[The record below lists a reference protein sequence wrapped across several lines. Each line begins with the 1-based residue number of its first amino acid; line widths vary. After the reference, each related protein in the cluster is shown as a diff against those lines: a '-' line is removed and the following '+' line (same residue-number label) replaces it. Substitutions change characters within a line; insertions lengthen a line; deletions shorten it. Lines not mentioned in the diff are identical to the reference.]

1 MSTKNICFIVATPM
15 TASAFLSGHM
25 LALSHGYEVHL
36 VCNLEKEG
44 LLDGIAQ
51 DVQVASIGIQRKFS
65 PVADLMALIRL
76 VRHFSNHR
84 YDIICSVTPK
94 AGLLGM
100 LAGFLSRTPCRI
112 HIFTGQ
118 VWVTRSGLVRWGLKT
133 LDKLLAWL
141 ATDLLTDSNSQRK
154 FLVEQQIAKPEKIQ
168 VLADG
173 SICGVDTER
182 FKISPSLRLEV
193 RHQLGLPLSATVIL
207 FLGRINRDKGVL
219 DLASAFARLGAKHDN
234 IWLLLVGPDEEDLN
248 RDILQRC
255 KYVSNRLVFGGFTS
269 EPEKFMSAADIF
281 ALPSYRE
288 GFGTSVIEAAACGL
302 PSVCS
307 RIYGLS
313 DAVVDGVTGL
323 LHTPADIDDIER
335 QLEVLLLDEQL
346 RLQLGESARRRAVDE
361 FGQKRLTDSFKSY
374 VDERIL
380 STRSMTDLC

>member
-1 MSTKNICFIVATPM
+1 MPTKKICFIVATPM

-25 LALSHGYEVHL
+25 RALCHDYEVHL
-36 VCNLEKEG
+36 VCD
-44 LLDGIAQ
+44 LDERGALDRIGQ
-51 DVQVASIGIQRKFS
+51 DVHVASIGILRKFS
-65 PVADLMALIRL
+65 PKADLIALMSL

-118 VWVTRSGLVRWGLKT
+118 VWVTRSGLVRWGLKA

-141 ATDLLTDSNSQRK
+141 STDLLTDSNSQRE
-154 FLVEQQIAKPEKIQ
+154 FLIGQLITRSEKIQ

-173 SICGVDTER
+173 SICGVDTDR
-182 FKISPSLRLEV
+182 FKINVDLRTEV
-193 RHQLGLPLSATVIL
+193 RQQLGVPESALVVL
-207 FLGRINRDKGVL
+207 FLGRMSRDKGVL
-219 DLASAFARLGAKHDN
+219 DLASAFARLASKHDN
-234 IWLLLVGPDEEDLN
+234 AWMLWVGPDEEELTQDILN
-248 RDILQRC
+248 RC
-255 KYVSNRLVFGGFTS
+255 KGVGNRSCFVGFTT
-269 EPEKFMSAADIF
+269 EPERFMAAADIF

-307 RIYGLS
+307 RIYGLT

-323 LHTPADIDDIER
+323 LHAPTDINDIER
-335 QLEVLLLDEQL
+335 QLEVLVMNEQL
-346 RLQLGESARRRAVDE
+346 RFQLGASARRRAVDD
-361 FGQKRLTDSFKSY
+361 FGQARLTASFKSF
-374 VDERIL
+374 VDAR
-380 STRSMTDLC
+380 

>member
-1 MSTKNICFIVATPM
+1 MSTKKICFIVASPV

-25 LALSHGYEVHL
+25 QALSHDYEVHL
-36 VCNLEKEG
+36 VCDLEKG
-44 LLDGIAQ
+44 GRLDGIPQ

-65 PVADLMALIRL
+65 PVADLMALVRL
-76 VRHFSNHR
+76 VRHFSSHR

-100 LAGFLSRTPCRI
+100 LAGFLSRSPCRI

-133 LDKLLAWL
+133 LDQIVAWL
-141 ATDLLTDSNSQRK
+141 ATDLLTDSNSQRE
-154 FLVEQQIAKPEKIQ
+154 FLIGQQITRPEKIQ

-182 FKISPSLRLEV
+182 FKISPVLRLEV
-193 RHQLGLPLSATVIL
+193 RHQLGLPLTATVIL

-219 DLASAFARLGAKHDN
+219 DLASAFARLAAKN
-234 IWLLLVGPDEEDLN
+234 ETLWLLLVGPDEEDLS

-302 PSVCS
+302 PCVCS

-313 DAVVDGVTGL
+313 DAVVDGITGL
-323 LHTPADIDDIER
+323 LHKPADIVDIER
-335 QLEVLLLDEQL
+335 QLEVLLLDERL

-374 VDERIL
+374 VDGRIH
-380 STRSMTDLC
+380 STRSMTGLC

>member
-1 MSTKNICFIVATPM
+1 MTIKKICFIVATPM

-25 LALSHGYEVHL
+25 QALSSNYEVHL
-36 VCNLEKEG
+36 VCDLNG
-44 LLDGIAQ
+44 GGSDGIGR
-51 DVQVASIGIQRKFS
+51 DVQVTSIGIRRKLAL
-65 PVADLMALIRL
+65 VADLWALIRL
-76 VRHFSNHR
+76 TKHFSSHR
-84 YDIICSVTPK
+84 YDLICSVTPK

-100 LAGFLSRTPCRI
+100 LAGFLTHTTCRI

-118 VWVTRSGLVRWGLKT
+118 VWVTRTGLSRWGLKV

-141 ATDLLTDSNSQRK
+141 ATDLLTDSNSQRE
-154 FLVEQQIAKPEKIQ
+154 FLINQQITKPEKIQ

-182 FKISPSLRLEV
+182 FKISQSLRLEV
-193 RHQLGLPLSATVIL
+193 RHQLGVPLTATVIL

-219 DLASAFARLGAKHDN
+219 DLASAFARLAAKNDN
-234 IWLLLVGPDEEDLN
+234 LWLLFVGPDEEDLS
-248 RDILQRC
+248 RDIFQRC
-255 KYVSNRLVFGGFTS
+255 KYVSSRLVFGGFTS

-281 ALPSYRE
+281 VLPSYRE

-313 DAVVDGVTGL
+313 DAVVDGMTGL

-335 QLEVLLLDEQL
+335 QLEVLLLDERL

-374 VDERIL
+374 VDGRIL